1 MSAPSI
7 VESDLRVV
15 GNFSAQSI
23 TYPPSSIEDADIDS
37 GTAIDNVKLCHRHY
51 AIHRQALGAAVVAK
65 TELVHRCYAAGTL
78 LDIAVVVDS
87 VPAGGSQTVTVNVQ
101 LSHAG
106 GAPATV
112 LTAPVVVNSAS
123 AARSE
128 IAAAIAASP
137 VADGDLLYVFVTV
150 GGAGG
155 TQAAGLLVSILVS
168 ENPVP

>member
-1 MSAPSI
+1 MGIDELLHVEQVYRHSMSGVLWS
-7 VESDLRVV
+7 V
-15 GNFSAQSI
+15 QS
-23 TYPPSSIEDADIDS
+23 
-37 GTAIDNVKLCHRHY
+37 
-51 AIHRQALGAAVVAK
+51 
-65 TELVHRCYAAGTL
+65 
-78 LDIAVVVDS
+78 
-87 VPAGGSQTVTVNVQ
+87 VTVDVK

-112 LTAPVVVNSAS
+112 LTAPVVINSAS
-123 AARSE
+123 TARTV

-137 VADGDLLYVFVTV
+137 VADGDLLYVYVTV